1 MEVKEKHWSSEL
13 LTVFGL
19 WLWEKGEYGH
29 ALMCIH
35 GPQWGFKIGHQ
46 LKITW
51 EDLLHDDDHEAK
63 VKIAIETDEDDNYDR
78 PIIGITRQ
86 SIELAYKAVEFEYWD
101 DLIYKNYKTG
111 RPLTTSTLNRELQK
125 FATDFLKE
133 MEEIIGAK
141 LHLKPLKSNAF
152 QIAWALK
159 NLERYYYSKKCF
171 VEISKFM
178 GHRTLKDTIAL
189 LEVEPND
196 NIVFSFSEVF
206 NDTQMNSDILSNKA
220 LLQYYMGYALNIN

>member
-1 MEVKEKHWSSEL
+1 MEVSQKHWSSEL

-19 WLWEKGEYGH
+19 WLWKREEYGH
-29 ALMCIH
+29 ALLCIH
-35 GPQWGFKIGHQ
+35 GPQWGFKIGEQ

-51 EDLLHDDDHEAK
+51 EDVLHGDDHEPK
-63 VKIAIETDEDDNYDR
+63 PRIVIDSDEEYEYNR
-78 PIIGITRQ
+78 PILGIARECILLTFD
-86 SIELAYKAVEFEYWD
+86 KVDVEYWD
-101 DLIYKNYKTG
+101 EPIYKNYKTD
-111 RPLTTSTLNRELQK
+111 RALTTSTLNRELQK
-125 FATDFLKE
+125 FATEFLKE
-133 MEEIIGAK
+133 MEGVIDSK

-206 NDTQMNSDILSNKA
+206 NDTQMNLDILNNKT